1 MRNNSIRGNIVDVF
15 SKEIYPGEITIDK
28 NKIISIVKVDEEFNN
43 FILPGFIDAH
53 VHVESSMLTPSRFAE
68 IVVPRGTIGVV
79 SDPHEIANVL
89 GVEGVDYM
97 INDGKRVPLKFF
109 FGAPSCVPATS
120 FESSGAV
127 IDSSAVQSLLRRD
140 DVWFLSEMMNFPGV
154 IYDDGEVH
162 KKLSSAKQYNKPIDG
177 HAPGLTGDNLDKYVS
192 AGISTDHECST
203 LQEAEEKISKGMMIQ
218 IREGSAARN
227 FEALKSLF
235 ENHPDRLMLCTDDSH
250 PDDLISQG
258 HVDRLLRLGL
268 KEGVDLFDLLR
279 AVTINPAQHYSL
291 PIGLLRVNDPAD
303 FIVVEDLDNFNVVET
318 YIEGERVYH
327 KSDGITFDVSAAVPI
342 NKFRTELVTPEQLVV
357 KLPDEFDYVRVIEV
371 HDGELLTSQ
380 FEWRP
385 ENVSGGVLSSDLNQ
399 DIIKL
404 VVVNRYKDTPPS
416 VGFVKNLGLKMG
428 AIGSTVAHDSHNIIV
443 AGCDDES
450 ILRAINVLIEGK
462 GGIVT
467 VTGEVFNYL
476 PLPVAGLMSCESGVE
491 VAEKYKVCNQNA
503 AKMGSSLKS
512 PFMTLSFLSLLV
524 IPSLKLGD
532 KGLFNVTDFE
542 FTALFV
548 SDK

>member
-1 MRNNSIRGNIVDVF
+1 MRNNSIKGNIVDVF
-15 SKEIYPGEITIDK
+15 RKEIFAGEITFCK
-28 NKIISIVKVDEEFNN
+28 NGIISIVKLDEKFEN

-53 VHVESSMLTPSRFAE
+53 VHIESSMLTPSRFAE

-89 GVEGVDYM
+89 GVEGVEYM
-97 INDGKRVPLKFF
+97 INDGKKVPLKFF

-154 IYDDGEVH
+154 IYDDVDVH
-162 KKLSSAKQYNKPIDG
+162 KKLNFAKQYNKPIDG
-177 HAPGLTGDNLDKYVS
+177 HAPGLTGSNLDKYVS

-203 LQEAEEKISKGMMIQ
+203 LKEAEEKISKGMMIQ

-235 ENHPDRLMLCTDDSH
+235 KNHPDKLMLCTDDSH

-258 HVDRLLRLGL
+258 HMDRLLRLGL
-268 KEGVDLFDLLR
+268 KEGINLFDLLR
-279 AVTINPAQHYSL
+279 AVTINPAQHYNL

-303 FIVVEDLDNFNVVET
+303 FIVVEDLDNFNVVSA

-327 KSDGITFDVSAAVPI
+327 QNDGITFDVPSADPV
-342 NKFRTELVTPEQLVV
+342 NKFRTELVTHKQLEV
-357 KLPDEFDYVRVIEV
+357 KLPDEYDSVRVIEV

-380 FEWRP
+380 YNWKP
-385 ENVSGGVLSSDLNQ
+385 LNVSGGVLTSDLNQ

-416 VGFVKNLGLKMG
+416 VGFVKNLGLKKG

-443 AGCDDES
+443 AGCDDDS
-450 ILRAINVLIEGK
+450 ILRAINVLIEGN

-467 VTGEVFNYL
+467 VNGEFFNHL
-476 PLPVAGLMSCESGVE
+476 PLPVAGLMSCDSGAE

-532 KGLFNVTDFE
+532 KGLFNVADFE
-542 FTALFV
+542 FTSLFV